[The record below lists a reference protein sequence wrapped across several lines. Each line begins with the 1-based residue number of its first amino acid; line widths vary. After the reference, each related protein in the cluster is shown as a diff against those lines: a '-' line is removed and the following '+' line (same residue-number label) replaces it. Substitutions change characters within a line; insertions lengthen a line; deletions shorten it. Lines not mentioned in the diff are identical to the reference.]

1 MTSEFVGDEDLL
13 QSVQLMFNM
22 QELQTSLFVQ
32 NRHSWVDRSN
42 PHDFLIYIFDEC
54 GLSLVSQIC

>member
-1 MTSEFVGDEDLL
+1 MTSELVGDEDLL

-22 QELQTSLFVQ
+22 YELQNSRFVQ
-32 NRHSWVDRSN
+32 NRHSRADRSN
-42 PHDFLIYIFDEC
+42 PHDFLIYIFDEF